1 MYVSYDL
8 ISRDRVYLIMNN
20 NRNRLNIFA
29 GLTTMSYKIKKK
41 WSKSRISYYS
51 NSVTSFNYM
60 ELCIV
65 LSGDVHLLPGPDS
78 SPKKSI
84 SVRITGRYNRPV
96 TRRRNT
102 SNCISIKTITTSVWH
117 SKGILQI

>member
-20 NRNRLNIFA
+20 NRNRLIIFA

-51 NSVTSFNYM
+51 NSVTSFNHM
-60 ELCIV
+60 ELVLCLVVMSIRCLVQIIV
-65 LSGDVHLLPGPDS
+65 LRKASLYVLLGDTTDLLHGVEIHL
-78 SPKKSI
+78 I
-84 SVRITGRYNRPV
+84 VYQ
-96 TRRRNT
+96 
-102 SNCISIKTITTSVWH
+102 
-117 SKGILQI
+117 SKL